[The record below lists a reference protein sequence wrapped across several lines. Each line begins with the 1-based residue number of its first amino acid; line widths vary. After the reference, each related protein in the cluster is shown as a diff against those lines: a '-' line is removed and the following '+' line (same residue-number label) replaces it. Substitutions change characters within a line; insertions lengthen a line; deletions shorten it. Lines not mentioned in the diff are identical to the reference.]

1 MHDLCH
7 NFGLLLHL
15 TEEIF
20 YLLGGLDELD
30 LVLLTN
36 NLAWKLCLVV
46 LFAYISALVVE
57 QSVRVPHPRD

>member
-7 NFGLLLHL
+7 NFGLLLRL

-36 NLAWKLCLVV
+36 NLAWELRFVV
-46 LFAYISALVVE
+46 LLAYVPALVVE